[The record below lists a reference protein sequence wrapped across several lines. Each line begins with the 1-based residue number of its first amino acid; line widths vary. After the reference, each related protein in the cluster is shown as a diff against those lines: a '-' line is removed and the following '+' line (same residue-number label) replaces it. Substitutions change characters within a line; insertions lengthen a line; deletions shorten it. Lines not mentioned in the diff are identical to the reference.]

1 MENDIPKFDIPTEE
15 EKKAQKTKDPN
26 QSDMFAK
33 KQENV
38 SDTIPD
44 NENEDED
51 SKDEILDLLSDDL
64 E

>member
-1 MENDIPKFDIPTEE
+1 
-15 EKKAQKTKDPN
+15 
-26 QSDMFAK
+26 MFAK

>member
-1 MENDIPKFDIPTEE
+1 
-15 EKKAQKTKDPN
+15 
-26 QSDMFAK
+26 MFAK

-44 NENEDED
+44 HEDED